1 VSTPLL
7 ALVAS
12 RVRFEEKQLLG
23 ELDRSGI
30 PYQQVDTRSFFTELS
45 AGEPARPGY
54 RVALI
59 REISQTRSYY
69 AARLLEQAGVRTVN
83 PSAVIE
89 ACGDKLRTSLL
100 LASAGVRTPRTAV
113 ALAPDGALAAMRRIG
128 YPVVL
133 KPLSGSWGRLLA
145 VARDEETATAL
156 LEHRSALPAPQQHVI
171 YIQELIDSPGR
182 DIRVIMASGE
192 PVGAIYR
199 RATAGWRTNVALGAT
214 PEPCPLTP
222 VLASL
227 CREAARAVTGGSP
240 GGTVLGVDLIEDR
253 SGALHVLE
261 VNHNVEFRGFTTAH
275 ESPRVAEVIVAEAQ
289 RILDGATCAP

>member
-12 RVRFEEKQLLG
+12 RVRFEEKQLLD
-23 ELDRSGI
+23 ELDRRGI
-30 PYQQVDTRSFFTELS
+30 PHQQVDARSFSMELS
-45 AGEPARPGY
+45 AAEPARLPY

-100 LASAGVRTPRTAV
+100 LTRAGVRTPRTAV
-113 ALAPDGALAAMRRIG
+113 ALAPEGALAAMRRIG

-133 KPLSGSWGRLLA
+133 KPLSGSWGRLVA

-171 YIQELIDSPGR
+171 YIQQLIDSPGR
-182 DIRVIMASGE
+182 DIRVIMVSGE
-192 PVGAIYR
+192 PAGAIYR
-199 RATAGWRTNVALGAT
+199 RATAGWRANIALGAR

-222 VLASL
+222 GLAAA
-227 CREAARAVTGGSP
+227 CRDAARAVSGGSP
-240 GGTVLGVDLIEDR
+240 DGTVLGVDLIEDL
-253 SGALHVLE
+253 SGVPHVLE
-261 VNHNVEFRGFTTAH
+261 VNHNVEFRGFTTVHA
-275 ESPRVAEVIVAEAQ
+275 SPRVAEVIVAEAQ
-289 RILDGATCAP
+289 RILGGAPCAP